1 MANAVQN
8 TQQQLATHLQ
18 KMQAMMKAFQMNILQ
33 GLRMHKKIMEAVVTT
48 VDTKAIVANKD
59 VVPNVEE
66 IDEAAVVTVS
76 TGI

>member
-1 MANAVQN
+1 
-8 TQQQLATHLQ
+8 
-18 KMQAMMKAFQMNILQ
+18 
-33 GLRMHKKIMEAVVTT
+33 MHKKIMEAMGTT